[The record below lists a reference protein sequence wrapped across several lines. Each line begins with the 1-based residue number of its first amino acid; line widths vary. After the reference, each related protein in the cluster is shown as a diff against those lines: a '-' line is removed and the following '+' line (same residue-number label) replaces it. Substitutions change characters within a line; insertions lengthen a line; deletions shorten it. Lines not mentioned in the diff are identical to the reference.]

1 MVTKVTTKVERDKLI
16 ARVLKNCELH
26 INDTLSYYQKCAKS
40 VTEESTKESKDQKM
54 KAQSY
59 IKDFFIEGFEKNEK
73 VDF

>member
-54 KAQSY
+54 KA
-59 IKDFFIEGFEKNEK
+59 
-73 VDF
+73 